1 MAEEIKKYMILAR
14 VKTSGGQAKGAV
26 VLYEGR
32 NFPRT
37 LEAFALLSNA
47 HRYGIISRGAYNLE
61 MHEQVVLK
69 ETPYMVRS
77 SHKLC
82 SMRGDVMY
90 WSEEGEKLKEA

>member
-14 VKTSGGQAKGAV
+14 TKASGGQAKGAS

-37 LEAFALLSNA
+37 LEAFAILSNA
-47 HRYGIISRGAYNLE
+47 YRVGIISRGTYNLE

-69 ETPYMVRS
+69 ETPYMVKS

-82 SMRGDVMY
+82 SMRGHIMY